1 MDTIMEQILA
11 TEFSVQATP
20 VPAGSGYRLRLQA
33 QWRNTGVRMQYRVQ
47 LVGLNPLTGKD
58 VSEEKVSFHFSFE
71 QQTDESSTLRYH
83 GKYTLRCYATP
94 ENGEEVLFKE
104 QPITLRC
111 PDSCPYL
118 SYSYKQP
125 GGFFTKKKGYWQV
138 TMHSNCWPY
147 CQNKVWLR
155 FDGHDQLVVF
165 PPQQKDAFVFYLVTD
180 DEPTVRITDKTIAL
194 RKE

>member
-20 VPAGSGYRLRLQA
+20 VPSGTGYRLRMQA

-58 VSEEKVSFHFSFE
+58 VAEEDVTFLFSFE
-71 QQTDESSTLRYH
+71 QQTDQSGLLRYH
-83 GKYTLRCYATP
+83 GKYTLMCYAILDS
-94 ENGEEVLFKE
+94 GEERLFKE

-118 SYSYKQP
+118 SYTCKIP
-125 GGFFTKKKGYWQV
+125 GGFFSKKKGYRQI
-138 TMHSNCWPY
+138 TMESNCWPY
-147 CQNKVWLR
+147 CQNKVWLH

-165 PPQQKDAFVFYLVTD
+165 PPQQKDAFTFYLVTD
-180 DEPTVRITDKTIAL
+180 EDPTIRITDKTIAL